1 MLTVGEAT
9 TTVVSDDTQGSY
21 DQSSG
26 SHEQKQEVATS
37 SDNIPVISI
46 GASDGN
52 SPKPH
57 PIPAGCNNGS
67 GCNNDAGQGS
77 PPAKLMKSEP
87 VTVVS
92 EWHCCAICLEEL
104 LDTDLKGHSACGAS
118 ICDTCLQVCV
128 CLSVCLSVWPLL
140 LHVCLSVCLSVSFIP
155 PCLSVCMYILYYPMS
170 VCPSVCLSVLYYWL
184 LACYSNYITLFMQ
197 ASRAHYGDKQTQCP
211 VSLYNVLVVIGNHYV
226 GLLLS
231 TDLLCSR

>member
-128 CLSVCLSVWPLL
+128 CLSVCLYGLYCSMSVCLSVCLLYSPMFVCLYVCPLL
-140 LHVCLSVCLSVSFIP
+140 PHVCLSVCLSV
-155 PCLSVCMYILYYPMS
+155 
-170 VCPSVCLSVLYYWL
+170 CPLL
-184 LACYSNYITLFMQ
+184 LA
-197 ASRAHYGDKQTQCP
+197 
-211 VSLYNVLVVIGNHYV
+211 VSLLQ
-226 GLLLS
+226 
-231 TDLLCSR
+231 